1 MAELST
7 LARPYAKAA
16 FEYANAQGAL
26 ANWSAMFAT
35 LAGVVAQETVSQQLS
50 SPALTAEQQS
60 QFLLNLCGDVLD
72 TGASNF
78 VKILAANK
86 RLMLLPAIR
95 DQFEQLKAQQ
105 ERTVDVDITSAF
117 ELDAAMQEKLAT
129 ALKSKL
135 SRDVKVHASVD
146 ASLIGGV
153 LIRAGDTVID
163 SSVRGRLAKLAEAMN
178 S

>member
-16 FEYANAQGAL
+16 FEFANAHGAL
-26 ANWSAMFAT
+26 AKWSAMFAT
-35 LAGVVAQETVSQQLS
+35 LAGVAVQARVSQLLV

-60 QFLLNLCGDVLD
+60 KVLLDLCGDTLD
-72 TGASNF
+72 TAAANF
-78 VKILAANK
+78 VRTLAANK
-86 RLMLLPAIR
+86 RLLLLQTIR
-95 DQFEQLKAQQ
+95 EQFEQLKAQQ
-105 ERTVDVDITSAF
+105 ERTVDVEIASAF

-135 SRDVKVHASVD
+135 SRDVKLHASVD
-146 ASLIGGV
+146 PSLVGGV
-153 LIRAGDTVID
+153 VIRAGDTVID

>member
-16 FEYANAQGAL
+16 FEYANARGAL
-26 ANWSAMFAT
+26 AQWSSMFAT
-35 LAGVVAQETVSQQLS
+35 LAGVVASERVSQQLS
-50 SPALTAEQQS
+50 APALTAEQQS
-60 QFLLNLCGDVLD
+60 KLLLDLCGDEID
-72 TGASNF
+72 AAGANF
-78 VKILAANK
+78 VRTLAANK
-86 RLMLLPAIR
+86 RLPLLAAIR
-95 DQFEQLKAQQ
+95 EQFEQLKAQQ
-105 ERTVDVDITSAF
+105 EKTVEVEITSAF

-146 ASLIGGV
+146 PTLIGGV

>member
-16 FEYANAQGAL
+16 FEYANAGGTL
-26 ANWSAMFAT
+26 AQWSSMFAT
-35 LAGVVAQETVSQQLS
+35 LAAVATQEQVSQQLAA
-50 SPALTAEQQS
+50 PALTAEQQAK
-60 QFLLNLCGDVLD
+60 LLLDLCGDALD
-72 TGASNF
+72 VAAANF
-78 VKILAANK
+78 VRTLAANK
-86 RLMLLPAIR
+86 RLRLLPTIR
-95 DQFEQLKAQQ
+95 ELFEQLKAQQ
-105 ERTVDVDITSAF
+105 EKTVEVEITSAF

-146 ASLIGGV
+146 QSLIGGV

>member
-16 FEYANAQGAL
+16 FEYANASGAL
-26 ANWSAMFAT
+26 AQWSSMFAT
-35 LAGVVAQETVSQQLS
+35 LAGVAVQERVAQQLA
-50 SPALTAEQQS
+50 SPALTAEQQAK
-60 QFLLNLCGDVLD
+60 LLVDLCGDALD
-72 TGASNF
+72 AAGANF
-78 VKILAANK
+78 VRVLAANK
-86 RLMLLPAIR
+86 RLPLLAAIR
-95 DQFEQLKAQQ
+95 EQFEQLKAQQ
-105 ERTVDVDITSAF
+105 EKTVDVEITSAF

-146 ASLIGGV
+146 SSLIGGV

>member
-16 FEYANAQGAL
+16 FEYANANGAL
-26 ANWSAMFAT
+26 AHWSSMFAT
-35 LAGVVAQETVSQQLS
+35 LAGVVMQERVGQQLAK
-50 SPALTAEQQS
+50 PALTAEQQTK
-60 QFLLNLCGDVLD
+60 LLLDLCGDTLD
-72 TGASNF
+72 VAGGNF
-78 VKILAANK
+78 VRTLAANK
-86 RLMLLPAIR
+86 RLTLLPAIR
-95 DQFEQLKAQQ
+95 ELFEQLKAQQ
-105 ERTVDVDITSAF
+105 ERTVDVEITSAF

-146 ASLIGGV
+146 QSLIGGV

>member
-1 MAELST
+1 MAELTT

-16 FEYANAQGAL
+16 FEYANGRGAL
-26 ANWSAMFAT
+26 AQWSSMFAT
-35 LAGVVAQETVSQQLS
+35 LASVAIQEQVSQRLA

-60 QFLLNLCGDVLD
+60 KLLLDLCGDALD
-72 TGASNF
+72 AAAANF
-78 VKILAANK
+78 VRVLAANK
-86 RLMLLPAIR
+86 RVRLLPTIR
-95 DQFEQLKAQQ
+95 ELFEQLKAQQ
-105 ERTVDVDITSAF
+105 EKSVEVEITSAF

-135 SRDVKVHASVD
+135 SRDVKLHASVD
-146 ASLIGGV
+146 RSLVGGV
-153 LIRAGDTVID
+153 VIRAGDTVID

>member
-16 FEYANAQGAL
+16 FEYANAHGAL
-26 ANWSAMFAT
+26 AQWSSMFAT
-35 LAGVVAQETVSQQLS
+35 LSGVAADGKVSQRLA
-50 SPALTAEQQS
+50 SPAFTAEQQTK
-60 QFLLNLCGDVLD
+60 LLLDLCGDTLD
-72 TGASNF
+72 TAGANF
-78 VKILAANK
+78 VRTLAANK
-86 RLMLLPAIR
+86 RLSLLPTIR
-95 DQFEQLKAQQ
+95 ELFEQFKAQQ
-105 ERTVDVDITSAF
+105 EKSVEVEITSAF

-146 ASLIGGV
+146 QSLIGGV

>member
-16 FEYANAQGAL
+16 FEYANSRGAL
-26 ANWSAMFAT
+26 AQWSSMFAT
-35 LAGVVAQETVSQQLS
+35 LAGVAAQERVSQQLV
-50 SPALTAEQQS
+50 SPALTAEQQTK
-60 QFLLNLCGDVLD
+60 LLLSLCGDALD
-72 TGASNF
+72 AAGANF
-78 VKILAANK
+78 VRTLAANK
-86 RLMLLPAIR
+86 RLPLLATIR
-95 DQFEQLKAQQ
+95 ELFEQLKAQQ
-105 ERTVDVDITSAF
+105 EKTVDVEIASAF

-135 SRDVKVHASVD
+135 SRDVKLRASVD
-146 ASLIGGV
+146 PSLVGGV
-153 LIRAGDTVID
+153 VIRAGDTVID